1 MLTIF
6 SLTFYNCICFQL
18 WPIVAFLREIQKRS
32 TKSLQLCIY
41 CSIQCISDV
50 HNVPEIAIVDTT
62 NTVQDTVVKV
72 LNNTTTITIKTTII
86 IIVQIRTNQALE
98 AALKVQALLGEE
110 FLELIS
116 ICQAPLVV

>member
-1 MLTIF
+1 M
-6 SLTFYNCICFQL
+6 
-18 WPIVAFLREIQKRS
+18 
-32 TKSLQLCIY
+32 
-41 CSIQCISDV
+41 
-50 HNVPEIAIVDTT
+50 DTT

-72 LNNTTTITIKTTII
+72 LNNTTTITIKTTMI

-116 ICQAPLVV
+116 ICKAPLVV

>member
-1 MLTIF
+1 M
-6 SLTFYNCICFQL
+6 
-18 WPIVAFLREIQKRS
+18 
-32 TKSLQLCIY
+32 
-41 CSIQCISDV
+41 

-116 ICQAPLVV
+116 ICQAPLVVWNYLQLDWFDEFKYENIGICILGIYKAARAIAIDY

>member
-1 MLTIF
+1 M
-6 SLTFYNCICFQL
+6 
-18 WPIVAFLREIQKRS
+18 
-32 TKSLQLCIY
+32 
-41 CSIQCISDV
+41 

-62 NTVQDTVVKV
+62 NTVQDTVVKG
-72 LNNTTTITIKTTII
+72 LNNTTTITIKITTIDT
-86 IIVQIRTNQALE
+86 VQIRTNQALE